1 MIAFDAV
8 YGFRFLRR
16 CENRTR
22 CCAEYR
28 TRCCGGGGI
37 CGGGKF
43 TDSVRIFFGELA
55 IG

>member
-8 YGFRFLRR
+8 YGFRFLR
-16 CENRTR
+16 CAENRTR
-22 CCAEYR
+22 CCVEYR
-28 TRCCGGGGI
+28 TRFCGGGGT

-43 TDSVRIFFGELA
+43 TDLVRIFFGELA

>member
-8 YGFRFLRR
+8 YGFRFLQR
-16 CENRTR
+16 C
-22 CCAEYR
+22 EYR
-28 TRCCGGGGI
+28 TRCCGGGGT

>member
-8 YGFRFLRR
+8 YGLRFLR
-16 CENRTR
+16 
-22 CCAEYR
+22 CAEYR
-28 TRCCGGGGI
+28 TRCWRGGGGGGGT

-43 TDSVRIFFGELA
+43 TDSVRILFGELA